1 MSQSHDHQMM
11 SFYKSLND
19 HLKVKAASYEGLAHK
34 SLRLYQKGMAAYSK
48 KKFTG
53 SSFEAFTDK
62 VTKSQIVY
70 VGDFHTFDQSS
81 KNFIRLLRFLKKQ
94 KKKMTI
100 AVEFISSE
108 NQKSI
113 DHYLEGMITEIEFL
127 EEIDY
132 KESWKFPWIHYR
144 PIFDLAK
151 KFNIQIIGLNSQGD
165 LNKRDLHAAKILS
178 EEIAS
183 HPQHLILVL
192 FGELHIVPDKL
203 PAKVDS
209 KLKKK
214 SKKTILHQNLE
225 EVFWRIPATKLSSK
239 SSFWKINSDEFVLQ
253 NSPPWIKYESMIYW
267 YENLCDDPDFDLH
280 EYILETGTKVFNSSV
295 TDNFLYL
302 SKMLN
307 EALGLNLLPSDI
319 EDFNLYDLQSLHV
332 ITKKIKK
339 LRNLKLEKFYN
350 DIIKN
355 GRVFRI
361 SFSKDY
367 YCSHYTINRM
377 TFLAGQHLFA
387 LKLFENDPNLEN
399 EIFDEADNIKRFN
412 FFLLQ
417 SLFSY
422 YCSKLINPY
431 RKCNHYIDFKQR
443 LSLIQKRS
451 LERKIIESTLDF
463 MDNPE
468 HVQEK
473 LKRMKWIEL
482 FLIARHLGYSLGD
495 IAYEKDIQHQ
505 TILESLKDIFSYSLD
520 MNIYQEL
527 VKTIEPKKSQ
537 LKSKKKSLI

>member
-1 MSQSHDHQMM
+1 MM
-11 SFYKSLND
+11 TFYKSLNA

-34 SLRLYQKGMAAYSK
+34 SLRLYQKGMAAYAK
-48 KKFTG
+48 KKFSA
-53 SSFEAFTDK
+53 SSFEAFTEK

-81 KNFIRLLRFLKKQ
+81 KNFIRLLRLLKKQ

-100 AVEFISSE
+100 AVEFISSD

-113 DHYLEGMITEIEFL
+113 DHYIEGTITEIEFL

-132 KESWKFPWIHYR
+132 KESWKFPWIHYC

-151 KFNIQIIGLNSQGD
+151 KFDIQIIGLNSQGD

-178 EEIAS
+178 EEINS
-183 HPQHLILVL
+183 RPQHLILVL

-214 SKKTILHQNLE
+214 SKKAILHQNLE
-225 EVFWRIPATKLSSK
+225 EIFWRIPITKLSSK
-239 SSFWKINSDEFVLQ
+239 SSFWKLNSDEFVLQ

-319 EDFNLYDLQSLHV
+319 EDYNLYDLQSLHV

-339 LRNLKLEKFYN
+339 LRNPKLEKFYN
-350 DIIKN
+350 DIINN

-377 TFLAGQHLFA
+377 TFLSGQHLFS

-399 EIFDEADNIKRFN
+399 EIFEEADNIKRFN
-412 FFLLQ
+412 FFFLQ
-417 SLFSY
+417 ALFSY

-443 LSLIQKRS
+443 LNLIQKRS

-468 HVQEK
+468 LVQAK

-495 IAYEKDIQHQ
+495 IAYEKDIQNQ
-505 TILESLKDIFSYSLD
+505 TILESLKNIFSFSLD

-527 VKTIEPKKSQ
+527 VKAIEPKKSQ
-537 LKSKKKSLI
+537 MKAKKKSLI